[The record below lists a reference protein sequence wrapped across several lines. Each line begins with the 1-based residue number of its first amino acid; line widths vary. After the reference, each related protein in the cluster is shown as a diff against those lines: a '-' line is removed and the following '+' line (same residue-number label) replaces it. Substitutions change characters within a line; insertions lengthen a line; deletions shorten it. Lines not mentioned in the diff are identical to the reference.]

1 MPDQTYTDAIALLK
15 ADHRTVEDLFAQY
28 EGASGAS
35 AKKKLAHRI
44 VSSSRYTPRSR
55 RRFSIPPS
63 GGRLRTTRSMK
74 PMSSMTA
81 PKC

>member
-44 VSSSRYTPRSR
+44 CVELKIHTALEE
-55 RRFSIPPS
+55 RFSIPPS
-63 GGRLRTTRSMK
+63 GEDRGRHAR
-74 PMSSMTA
+74 
-81 PKC
+81 